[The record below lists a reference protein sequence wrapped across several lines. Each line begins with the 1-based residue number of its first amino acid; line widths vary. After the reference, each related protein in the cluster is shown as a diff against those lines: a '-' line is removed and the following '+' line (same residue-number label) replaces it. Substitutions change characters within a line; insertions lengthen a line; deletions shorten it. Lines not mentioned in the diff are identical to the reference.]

1 MAPALTTRE
10 GRTQRGTENSHPLH
24 TCLSFYRWGKWSQE
38 KNMPVLDR
46 VLLGSNPGFVA
57 YYPLA
62 VSLPLTLSFLVCE
75 MGILMPLA
83 GLL

>member
-1 MAPALTTRE
+1 
-10 GRTQRGTENSHPLH
+10 
-24 TCLSFYRWGKWSQE
+24 
-38 KNMPVLDR
+38 MPVLDR

-62 VSLPLTLSFLVCE
+62 VSLPLILSFLVCE